1 MSLLIILPIAIV
13 FVIIFWRINVSLYR
27 RNYGPGMGIF
37 NESLVHTYNALH
49 APINY
54 KPLEVSVNFFNFT
67 ANLILKTIHFVI
79 FAVVSYI
86 FRNTIIV
93 SIILCGIYGLFTA
106 LAWLTYKGR
115 RTFYNEIPE
124 DYVKAFTPIL
134 KASICIPLYQTI
146 IAVLLLFA

>member
-1 MSLLIILPIAIV
+1 MSLLIVIPVAIA
-13 FVIIFWRINVSLYR
+13 FVVLFWRRNVSLYR
-27 RNYGPGMGIF
+27 KNYLGIGYF
-37 NESLVHTYNALH
+37 NQSIVHTYNVLN

-67 ANLILKTIHFVI
+67 ANLILKTIHFII

-86 FRNTIIV
+86 FRNAAV

-106 LAWLTYKGR
+106 IAWLTYKGR
-115 RTFYNEIPE
+115 YNFYKEIPSAQ
-124 DYVKAFTPIL
+124 KSAFTPIF

-146 IAVLLLFA
+146 IAILLLAV